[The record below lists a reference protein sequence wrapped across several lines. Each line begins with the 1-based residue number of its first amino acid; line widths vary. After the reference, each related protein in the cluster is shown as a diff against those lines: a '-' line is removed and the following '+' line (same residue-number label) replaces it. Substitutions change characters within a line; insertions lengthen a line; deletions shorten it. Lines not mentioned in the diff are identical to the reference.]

1 MMDTSKPARAAAPAH
16 EAAHLAHSP
25 WTPRATWLA
34 FAAIVAVWAAAA
46 SAWPLTGTVV
56 PWDSKNHFYP
66 MLRYLA
72 ATLANG
78 EWPLWNPYHFSGHP
92 TVADPQSMLFTPL
105 MAFLA
110 WLAPN
115 PSMQLFDVAVFAHL
129 LVGALAVAGLFRR
142 RDWHPA
148 GAVLAAIVFILGGS
162 AAARLQHTGII
173 FSYGILP
180 LALLLL
186 EVSLARR
193 SYGIGILFGIA
204 GAVLALGR
212 DQIAFFGC
220 IILTAAFVAATLR
233 DGRPLAYLRE
243 RAGVLGTIV
252 AVALAILAVP
262 VLLTLQFLAGS
273 NRPEIGYDIAAMG
286 SLPLPSFATLFFPNV
301 FGTLNASMEYWGP
314 GPMTIPGGS
323 WTDRSINYVFIGTL
337 PALLIVGLGIGARRL
352 WRRDIAFVVAVA
364 GAALL
369 YALGKYTPAYH
380 WMYEYI
386 PGVKLYRRPAD
397 ATFILNLALA
407 VAAGYL
413 LHLYARDGLPL
424 PRRRIG
430 WWPVLAA
437 ALACGLFAYAVYT
450 GIEFASRE
458 GRVAIAAREIGI
470 GLLIG
475 AAGLAALVWGRTTP
489 RARAAAAAL
498 VVAITA
504 GELVWRHAASG
515 INAEPARQYAVF
527 ETLPPEQVRGLQILK
542 AELDR
547 RHAQGERP
555 RVEILG
561 MGGAWQNASM
571 VFGIEDTLG
580 YNALRIA
587 DYERAVG
594 SGENAVDMS
603 LRKFPGTFEGYR
615 CRLASLLGLEYLV
628 LDRPLARLPRHFPVI
643 EGATLIFGEGQMWIY
658 RLTPSAPRVY
668 LATRLHAVD
677 SEEALQQEELP
688 EFDRNGQALIDLAD
702 VENLKGDYGLKDQL
716 TEPEPANA
724 YAGIR
729 GYRRNAVI
737 VHVDTDRSGVLV
749 LHDIHYPG
757 WEVYVDGEKK
767 PLLRVNLLFRGVEV
781 GPGRHKVAFRFRPLA
796 LDNLVAAAQNL
807 VQPAEGADAADIA
820 EPVVR

>member
-1 MMDTSKPARAAAPAH
+1 MSESSVPASAAAPDGP
-16 EAAHLAHSP
+16 LASP
-25 WTPRATWLA
+25 WSRRATWIAFLA
-34 FAAIVAVWAAAA
+34 IALVWAAAA
-46 SAWPLTGTVV
+46 SAWPLTGKVV

-66 MLRYLA
+66 MLRYLS

-78 EWPLWNPYHFSGHP
+78 EWPLWNPFHFSGHP
-92 TVADPQSMLFTPL
+92 TVADPQSLLFTPL

-110 WLAPN
+110 WLVPN

-129 LVGALAVAGLFRR
+129 LIGALAIGGLFRR

-148 GAVLAAIVFILGGS
+148 GAVLAATVFILGGS

-180 LALLLL
+180 LALLLM

-193 SYGIGILFGIA
+193 SHAIGVLFAVA
-204 GAVLALGR
+204 GAILALGR

-220 IILTAAFVAATLR
+220 IILVGAFLAMAFR
-233 DGRPLAYLRE
+233 DGRPLPFLRE
-243 RAGVLGTIV
+243 RAGVLSTIV
-252 AVALAILAVP
+252 VIALAILAVP

-273 NRPEIGYDIAAMG
+273 NRPEIGYGIAAMG
-286 SLPLPSFATLFFPNV
+286 SLPLPSLATLFFPNV
-301 FGTLNASMEYWGP
+301 FGTLNPSMEYWGP
-314 GPMTIPGGS
+314 GPMTMPDGS

-337 PALLIVGLGIGARRL
+337 PALLVVGLGLGARRL
-352 WRRDIAFVVAVA
+352 FRREIAFAVAV
-364 GAALL
+364 GVAALL
-369 YALGKYTPAYH
+369 YAAGRYTPVYQ
-380 WMYEYI
+380 WLYDFV

-397 ATFILNLALA
+397 ATFVLNFALA
-407 VAAGYL
+407 MAAGYL
-413 LHLYARDGLPL
+413 LHLYARDGLPR
-424 PRRRIG
+424 PRLRAGFRSLLAA
-430 WWPVLAA
+430 LAA
-437 ALACGLFAYAVYT
+437 AGIAAYAIYN

-458 GRVAIAAREIGI
+458 GKAAFAAREIGI
-470 GLLIG
+470 GLLI
-475 AAGLAALVWGRTTP
+475 AAIGLVAMVAGRATP
-489 RARAAAAAL
+489 RARTIAAAAI
-498 VVAITA
+498 VAVTA
-504 GELVWRHAASG
+504 GEMVWRHAASG
-515 INAEPARQYAVF
+515 INAEPARNYAVF
-527 ETLPPEQVRGLQILK
+527 EVLPPEQVRGLQILK

-547 RHAQGERP
+547 RHGQGERP

-571 VFGIEDTLG
+571 VLGIEDTLG

-587 DYERAVG
+587 DYEKAVG

-628 LDRPLARLPRHFPVI
+628 LDRPLARLPRHFPKI
-643 EGATLIFGEGQMWIY
+643 EDATLLFGEGQMWIY
-658 RLTPSAPRVY
+658 RLVPSAPRVY

-677 SEEALQQEELP
+677 SEEALQEEELP
-688 EFDRNGQALIDLAD
+688 AFDRNGEALIDTAD
-702 VENLKGDYGLKDQL
+702 VEGLTGDYGLKDSA
-716 TEPEPANA
+716 TDPEPANV
-724 YAGIR
+724 YTGIR

-749 LHDIHYPG
+749 LHDIYYPG

-781 GPGRHKVAFRFRPLA
+781 GPGRHKVAFRFRPLT
-796 LDNLVAAAQNL
+796 LDNLMAAAQNL
-807 VQPAEGADAADIA
+807 VQPADGGEGAEPA
-820 EPVVR
+820 ETLVR